1 MAPPQDEADASPEA
15 GAVSLDKDTDTT
27 VTGTPTELMK
37 DVRDFLK
44 LDDDDNPDDSD
55 ANESL
60 PTVSDVLSPTF
71 VAQCVTHEVRL
82 DELKAVYRQR
92 VTETKAAFDEHN
104 VLVETKAFVEKETKL
119 LDSLWDAM
127 EARRRRAESDLFTS
141 VSETDEHRFALEGSL
156 RRAKIG
162 TELVLVKSETR
173 RQQTETK
180 VVAATEELD
189 EAEKELDELNDTFS
203 RVAAEL
209 KLRCDEVEKLRAE
222 SLDS

>member
-1 MAPPQDEADASPEA
+1 
-15 GAVSLDKDTDTT
+15 
-27 VTGTPTELMK
+27 
-37 DVRDFLK
+37 
-44 LDDDDNPDDSD
+44 
-55 ANESL
+55 
-60 PTVSDVLSPTF
+60 
-71 VAQCVTHEVRL
+71 
-82 DELKAVYRQR
+82 
-92 VTETKAAFDEHN
+92 
-104 VLVETKAFVEKETKL
+104 
-119 LDSLWDAM
+119 
-127 EARRRRAESDLFTS
+127 LFTS